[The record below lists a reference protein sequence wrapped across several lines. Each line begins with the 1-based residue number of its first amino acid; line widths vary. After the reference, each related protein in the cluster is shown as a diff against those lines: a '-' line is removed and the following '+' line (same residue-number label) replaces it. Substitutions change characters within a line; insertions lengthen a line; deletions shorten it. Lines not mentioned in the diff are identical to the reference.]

1 MKRNIMIA
9 LLIIVSAT
17 THAQSLKDLFS
28 KDNIKNAIE
37 TVVDKATGKE
47 MSVTGTWTYEK
58 CKIEFESDNFLQKA
72 GGAIAATKL
81 EEELDGI
88 LQKIGIEQ
96 GKMSYTFNSDST
108 FSSKSGKIQSR
119 GTYSINQSTGEMS
132 LKMVGGLLKSN
143 CTLKVSGST
152 MDMLYDAD
160 KLLSI
165 ITAISGATDS
175 KMLDSVSGLLGK
187 YDGLKIGMHMTKT
200 E

>member
-72 GGAIAATKL
+72 GGAIAATK
-81 EEELDGI
+81 
-88 LQKIGIEQ
+88 
-96 GKMSYTFNSDST
+96 TR
-108 FSSKSGKIQSR
+108 R
-119 GTYSINQSTGEMS
+119 GTRRNIAKDWNRTGQNE
-132 LKMVGGLLKSN
+132 
-143 CTLKVSGST
+143 
-152 MDMLYDAD
+152 LY
-160 KLLSI
+160 LQQ
-165 ITAISGATDS
+165 
-175 KMLDSVSGLLGK
+175 
-187 YDGLKIGMHMTKT
+187 
-200 E
+200 